1 MGVVFV
7 ASRASRSAAFLAT
20 LLNVLAFN
28 FFFTDPRYS
37 FTVQEPQNLFVFAAM
52 LVVGVAISSLTAKL
66 RGQMLS
72 ASARERRSTALY
84 ELSRQL
90 SSTRSRTEIG
100 TYAAEQ
106 VRQVF
111 GCDVAVLIKRRRTN
125 ELFSAPAS
133 QTGFE
138 LGSNEVATAKWV
150 VEYGKRAGTGT
161 DTLPGADGLYLPLT
175 AESGCVGVL
184 AVKAAELLCQD
195 PSQLHLLE
203 TFANQLAV
211 AIERTNLA
219 KDSNE
224 STLQVERERL
234 RNTLLSSVSHDLRT
248 PLAVI
253 SGAAGQLALDSGLTE
268 RGMSLAKSIVDE
280 SSRLERQV
288 RNLLDMTK
296 LEAGTLKLNLEWQSL
311 EELVGSALQRTES
324 VLEDREIKVDLPSDF
339 PLLRL
344 DGGLFEQVFINLFE
358 NMGKHTPLGT
368 HADLTARVLK
378 NVIEIDFINNGP
390 NLSKGMEEKVFEKFA
405 RGSDTTSPGTGLG
418 LAIVRA
424 IIEAHWGKIYAANSP
439 GGGVKFVI
447 TLPLPSQHPST
458 PSEPLEVGDES

>member
-1 MGVVFV
+1 
-7 ASRASRSAAFLAT
+7 
-20 LLNVLAFN
+20 
-28 FFFTDPRYS
+28 
-37 FTVQEPQNLFVFAAM
+37 
-52 LVVGVAISSLTAKL
+52 
-66 RGQMLS
+66 
-72 ASARERRSTALY
+72 
-84 ELSRQL
+84 
-90 SSTRSRTEIG
+90 
-100 TYAAEQ
+100 
-106 VRQVF
+106 
-111 GCDVAVLIKRRRTN
+111 
-125 ELFSAPAS
+125 
-133 QTGFE
+133 
-138 LGSNEVATAKWV
+138 
-150 VEYGKRAGTGT
+150 
-161 DTLPGADGLYLPLT
+161 
-175 AESGCVGVL
+175 
-184 AVKAAELLCQD
+184 
-195 PSQLHLLE
+195 
-203 TFANQLAV
+203 
-211 AIERTNLA
+211 
-219 KDSNE
+219 
-224 STLQVERERL
+224 
-234 RNTLLSSVSHDLRT
+234 
-248 PLAVI
+248 
-253 SGAAGQLALDSGLTE
+253 
-268 RGMSLAKSIVDE
+268 MSLAKSIVDE